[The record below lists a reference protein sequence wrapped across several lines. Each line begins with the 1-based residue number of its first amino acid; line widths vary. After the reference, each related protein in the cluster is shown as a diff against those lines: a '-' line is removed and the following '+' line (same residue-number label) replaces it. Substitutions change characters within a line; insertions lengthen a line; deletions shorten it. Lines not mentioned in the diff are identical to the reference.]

1 MTKSDRE
8 LQKVTVGYNGLKED
22 TRGYRGLKGITD
34 NLFAKLDITR
44 YFFLVYLLNKVTRGY
59 RGRQGLT
66 GGYKRL
72 QGVTKG
78 YRGYRVSQR
87 VTRGYRVY
95 KVLQKSSL
103 TRTSPDTFS
112 WPILHNKVTR
122 GYSR

>member
-8 LQKVTVGYNGLKED
+8 LQKVTV
-22 TRGYRGLKGITD
+22 GYRGLKGITD

-95 KVLQKSSL
+95 KVLQKSSSL

-122 GYSR
+122 GYSG